1 MFFPRR
7 RLAATD
13 TDSVTA
19 MSLSAA
25 TASTGA
31 SLFSPT
37 KEPTA
42 NAAETQQAKRRF
54 RVKLTGVIAGGM
66 FIDGYILGI
75 IGTVIGVIAVDLN
88 TSLLWEGLIGASAL
102 IGIFVGGP
110 LGGWLAD
117 KLGRKPL
124 FTIDLAI
131 FILGSALQF
140 FVDSAWQLF
149 LVRLLM
155 GVAIGADYSV
165 GWPLLAEFAPKRI
178 RGKLMSVT
186 EVAWYVGFVTAFIV
200 GYVMSTSFDADWR
213 IILGTST
220 IPAVILFLA
229 RLGLPESPRWLM
241 NQGRADEARRIAV
254 DYMEHPEDILDCD
267 NESTSKGTFRSLF
280 SKRYIRATTFI
291 SVFWFCAV
299 APYFAIATFAASV
312 LATYGLGDGLVGAIA
327 VNGLAL
333 AGVVVSV
340 LLIERIGRRKLIIP
354 QQWIC
359 ALVLVIIGLWTSAP
373 PVIILVCFLVF
384 AFFNAMYTALTGVF
398 PGEIFP
404 TEIRGAGTGFA
415 TAFSRIGGA
424 LGTFALPWSIQNLG
438 IGTSML
444 IAAGICIVGAVVSQL
459 LAPETMGRALSET
472 SAPHHN

>member
-1 MFFPRR
+1 MQ
-7 RLAATD
+7 
-13 TDSVTA
+13 
-19 MSLSAA
+19 
-25 TASTGA
+25 
-31 SLFSPT
+31 
-37 KEPTA
+37 K
-42 NAAETQQAKRRF
+42 AKRRF
-54 RVKLTGVIAGGM
+54 RFKLTGVIAGGM
-66 FIDGYILGI
+66 FIDGYILGV

-88 TSLLWEGLIGASAL
+88 MSLVWEGLIGSSAL
-102 IGIFVGGP
+102 VGIFIGGP

-124 FTIDLAI
+124 FTVDLAI
-131 FILGSALQF
+131 FIIGSVLQF

-155 GVAIGADYSV
+155 GMAIGADYSV

-178 RGKLMSVT
+178 RGKLMAIT
-186 EVAWYVGFVTAFIV
+186 EVAWYVGFVSAFIV
-200 GYVMSTSFDADWR
+200 GYAVSTATDADWR
-213 IILGTST
+213 LILGTST
-220 IPAVILFLA
+220 VPAIILFLA

-241 NQGRADEARRIAV
+241 NQARTEEARRIATE
-254 DYMEHPEDILDCD
+254 YIEDPDDIVDCD
-267 NESTSKGTFRSLF
+267 RETTSEGKFRMLF
-280 SKRYIRATTFI
+280 SPQYRRATTFI

-312 LATYGLGDGLVGAIA
+312 LALYGLGDGLLGAIA
-327 VNGLAL
+327 INGLAL

-340 LLIERIGRRKLIIP
+340 MLIERIGRRKLIIP

-359 ALVLVIIGLWTSAP
+359 AIVLLVIGLWTSAP
-373 PVIILVCFLVF
+373 PLVTLLCFLVF

-424 LGTFALPWSIQNLG
+424 LGTFALPWSMENLG
-438 IGTSML
+438 VGTTML
-444 IAAGICIVGAVVSQL
+444 LAAGICVVGAVVSQT

-472 SAPHHN
+472 SAPHRS